1 MTDFGKVLTIEP
13 NDINIVA
20 SPSEKHEKFF
30 TNWVGSYLYCTEL
43 QNPWQKTMQLLI
55 TFNEILVILI

>member
-20 SPSEKHEKFF
+20 SPSEK
-30 TNWVGSYLYCTEL
+30 Y
-43 QNPWQKTMQLLI
+43 
-55 TFNEILVILI
+55 EILTVASCFGFFVK